1 MRPSK
6 RRRVLFRV
14 IDAITAL
21 FGGQAPRHWLS
32 IVGQES
38 DAGLAEV
45 LTRAFGVPAVL
56 TEALEPVRGD
66 HLGLHLRVLGR
77 PARRAGRAASDRGY
91 RCADSRRTG
100 P

>member
-38 DAGLAEV
+38 DGLRSMTV
-45 LTRAFGVPAVL
+45 NLY
-56 TEALEPVRGD
+56 EP
-66 HLGLHLRVLGR
+66 
-77 PARRAGRAASDRGY
+77 P
-91 RCADSRRTG
+91 TG
-100 P
+100 